1 MNRIIFHIDVNSAF
15 LSWEAAYRIH
25 HLGATLDL
33 RTIPSVINGNM
44 DSRHGIILAK
54 SVPCKP
60 YKINTGEPL
69 VSALKKCPNLYTA
82 PPNYNLYQKCS
93 TALLNLLREY
103 SPTIEQYSIDEAFL
117 DVTDVVHLYNSPE
130 ELAHIIKEHIL
141 DYLGFS
147 VNIGVSSNKLLAKM
161 ASDFEKPNKVH
172 TLYPYEIK
180 HKMWP
185 LPVAELFFVG
195 KSSQNKLSALG
206 VKTIGDLAVSNV
218 ATLRQHLNKHGETIW
233 HYANGIDNSPV
244 VYEPPG
250 NKGYGNATTI
260 AFDVT
265 DAPMAKHVLLGLT
278 ETVATR
284 LRDNNVQIEVV
295 SINIKYFDLT
305 GCSHQMRIP
314 TATNITHELYTYVCK
329 LFDDLWNGQ
338 PIRQLG
344 VHTNKVK
351 EEESSRQFN
360 LFDAKNYE
368 RYTKLD
374 EAIDS
379 IRQRHGVDAMKRAT
393 FIDSKID
400 HLSGGITRE
409 KRKVDYSKLNI
420 E

>member
-60 YKINTGEPL
+60 YKVSTGEPL
-69 VSALKKCPNLYTA
+69 VSAMKKCPNLYTA

-93 TALLNLLREY
+93 KAMMDLLREY
-103 SPTIEQYSIDEAFL
+103 SPGVEQYSIDEAFL
-117 DVTDVVHLYNSPE
+117 DATDVVHLYDSPE
-130 ELAHIIKEHIL
+130 SLAETIRQHIYDH
-141 DYLGFS
+141 LGFT

-161 ASDFEKPNKVH
+161 ASDFEKPNRVH
-172 TLYPYEIK
+172 TLFPYEIRR
-180 HKMWP
+180 KMWP
-185 LPVAELFFVG
+185 LPVSELFYVG
-195 KSSQNKLSALG
+195 KSTQKKLLNLG
-206 VKTIGDLAVSNV
+206 VKTIGDLASMDIQ
-218 ATLRQHLNKHGETIW
+218 TLRVHLNKQGETIW
-233 HYANGIDNSPV
+233 NYANGIDDSPV
-244 VYEPPG
+244 LQEAPS

-265 DAPMAKHVLLGLT
+265 DASTAKHVLLGLT

-295 SINIKYFDLT
+295 SISIKYFDLT
-305 GCSHQMRIP
+305 GHSHQLRIP
-314 TATNITHELYTYVCK
+314 TATNITHELYSFVCR
-329 LFDDLWNGQ
+329 LFDELWTGQ

-344 VHTNKVK
+344 VQTQKVK
-351 EEESSRQFN
+351 EDDEGRQFN
-360 LFDAKNYE
+360 FFDTKNYE
-368 RYTKLD
+368 RYSKLD
-374 EAIDS
+374 EAVDQ
-379 IRQRHGVDAMKRAT
+379 IRQRHGLDAMKRAT

-409 KRKVDYSKLNI
+409 KRSVDYDKLNI